1 MGERGA
7 PPLPTEVKL
16 RRGTLKPCRS
26 LGSEPTPPKL
36 EDFTPPVWICEVAQ
50 AKYKVLAWQ
59 LSDAGVIK
67 ITDTDILAM
76 YCETFA
82 LVLELT
88 ETSRDTPRTITT
100 PNGHEQSHPIHTQLR
115 DAQTHLIKLT
125 RELGLSPSAR
135 TRVQA
140 SEPARK
146 VGLLS

>member
-1 MGERGA
+1 MGERGCA
-7 PPLPTEVKL
+7 PIPTEIKR
-16 RRGTLKPCRS
+16 RRGTLKPGRTS
-26 LGSEPTPPKL
+26 QPEPTPRKL
-36 EDFTPPVWICEVAQ
+36 KNFSAPEWICEAAQ
-50 AKYKVLAWQ
+50 QKYKILAWN
-59 LSDAGVIK
+59 LTDAGVLK

-76 YCETFA
+76 YCETYA